1 MATQLHSGRAHCE
14 LSPSSA
20 SRWMACPGSV
30 ALLRKVPRPGS
41 SVYAQEGTAAHE
53 LAEECLR
60 SKKDPQDLLGQ
71 KWVDESGEEHEIE
84 QEMVDAI
91 SEYVNL
97 ARKLIDGA
105 VWYSIERRF
114 FLDSLNPPAPMYGT
128 ADFVSISG
136 DVLEVVDLKYGKGV
150 PVEVDSNKQL
160 LYYALGAYVSVPQ
173 DILSR
178 VKWVR
183 MTIVQPRAFHKDG
196 PIRSWEV
203 PVARLLDFVMDLFEM
218 AEEALK
224 PGAPLAIG
232 DHCRWCD
239 ARGVCPEASR
249 QALAVAQNEF
259 RMLNDKPAPPDP
271 KLLTEAEIGAY
282 MEKFGLVEDWMAG
295 VREHAFQLL
304 SRGVSVPGF
313 KLVDKRATRKWADE
327 NEVEKWIATAG
338 HDPAK
343 LHSTKLLTPA
353 QAEKALGKKNP
364 IPADL
369 IAKVSS
375 GYTMTEATDPRPAAK
390 ILAAA
395 DEFSVVDASQII

>member
-30 ALLRKVPRPGS
+30 ALLRKVPRSGS

-60 SKKDPQDLLGQ
+60 SKKDPQDLLGG

-114 FLDSLNPPAPMYGT
+114 FLDSINPPATMFGT
-128 ADFVSISG
+128 ADFVGISG
-136 DVLEVVDLKYGKGV
+136 ECMEVVDLKYGKGV
-150 PVEVDSNKQL
+150 PVEVKENKQL
-160 LYYALGAYVSVPQ
+160 LYYALGAYLSVPQ
-173 DILSR
+173 DILAR
-178 VKWVR
+178 VRWVR

-196 PIRSWEV
+196 PIRCWEV
-203 PVARLLDFVMDLFEM
+203 PVERLLDFVMDLFEL

-239 ARGVCPEASR
+239 ARGVCPEASK
-249 QALAVAQNEF
+249 QALSVAQNEF
-259 RMLNDKPAPPDP
+259 RMLVDKPAPPEP
-271 KLLTEAEIGAY
+271 KLLTVDQLASLLPQFD
-282 MEKFGLVEDWMAG
+282 MVENWMAA
-295 VREHAFQLL
+295 VREHAYNLL
-304 SRGVSVPGF
+304 MKGAHVPGF

-369 IAKVSS
+369 VSKTSS

-390 ILAAA
+390 ILAAV
-395 DEFSVVDASQII
+395 DEFSVVDASEII